1 MSLPSLEFGKDGE
14 ERMGDT
20 SETKRPGGADR
31 ARPHP
36 PGSLRTVRLDFP
48 LGSSE

>member
-14 ERMGDT
+14 ERMGYT
-20 SETKRPGGADR
+20 ETKRPGGADR